1 MPNRIIRE
9 DMLTDERVNRLS
21 AAAELF
27 LRRLWSIADDYG
39 RYDARPAILRA
50 RCYPLRVDKVREADI
65 SRWLV
70 ECQAAGVI
78 ALYAVDGAGRP
89 RWLADVQ
96 PAGLCV
102 SGFDRGIYLQI
113 IGYDQQV
120 RSRSRWPDP
129 PSEPPQ
135 QNGGAC
141 MRVMAD
147 DSRCD
152 HLPSDDRLDGDGV
165 GDVCVGDDCTPLTPL
180 RGGTK
185 RRASDPPEWAMTLA
199 ALIEDTQCAL
209 TANRTRASPERLRRS
224 AREIE
229 RLHSIDHH
237 DIPIIEAVVRWVVQ
251 DRRDGNGFP
260 GWGRVVQCGRGLREK
275 WNRIIVQWEARNG
288 THRGGVA
295 RPGAAGQKAG
305 MGYTALQRERQ
316 RELEAALGEGVGIQR
331 VSPVEPAP
339 PALVGEPQGGAATR
353 PPAGGDAGACGMAG

>member
-21 AAAELF
+21 VAAELF
-27 LRRLWSIADDYG
+27 LRRLWNIADDYG

-135 QNGGAC
+135 QSGGAC
-141 MRVMAD
+141 MRVMAG

-165 GDVCVGDDCTPLTPL
+165 GDGVGDVCVGDDCTPL
-180 RGGTK
+180 RGGSDASIPAHTK
-185 RRASDPPEWAMTLA
+185 RRASDPPGASDPPEWALA
-199 ALIEDTQCAL
+199 LARFIAARLLELNPRYRAP
-209 TANRTRASPERLRRS
+209 TAAGLRKWAVEIDRLHRLDGQPVE
-224 AREIE
+224 EIE
-229 RLHSIDHH
+229 RVL
-237 DIPIIEAVVRWVVQ
+237 RWSMA
-251 DRRDGNGFP
+251 DSF
-260 GWGRVVQCGRGLREK
+260 WGANIQSGKALRKHWNTITAQMSRGGSG
-275 WNRIIVQWEARNG
+275 NG
-288 THRGGVA
+288 THPGSGGRA
-295 RPGAAGQKAG
+295 PASERPGGSVATL
-305 MGYTALQRERQ
+305 GYTELQQKRQ
-316 RELEAALGEGVGIQR
+316 REIAAELG
-331 VSPVEPAP
+331 
-339 PALVGEPQGGAATR
+339 L
-353 PPAGGDAGACGMAG
+353 D